1 MTRGRNRSYPQAELG
16 EVSNELARLVRR
28 YQELTAGPGAIS
40 RLEGAT
46 IALRSLAEGGPR
58 RWHASTVRVVHGSH
72 VHDVGALT
80 ATT

>member
-1 MTRGRNRSYPQAELG
+1 M
-16 EVSNELARLVRR
+16 
-28 YQELTAGPGAIS
+28 
-40 RLEGAT
+40 